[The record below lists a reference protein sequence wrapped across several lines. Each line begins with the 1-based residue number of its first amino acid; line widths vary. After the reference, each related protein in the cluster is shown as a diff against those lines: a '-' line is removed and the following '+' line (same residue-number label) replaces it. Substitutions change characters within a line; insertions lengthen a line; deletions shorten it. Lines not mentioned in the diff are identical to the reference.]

1 MVFIIIL
8 KLTVYK
14 RAAIWKWREKMGDSS
29 LLTENEYNEIF
40 LGKSSPSRDPRNRA
54 MELLPA
60 GKRRDELSGN
70 EIIKFEIFSSMI
82 SIFQTQF
89 LNSWFLVLF
98 R

>member
-1 MVFIIIL
+1 
-8 KLTVYK
+8 
-14 RAAIWKWREKMGDSS
+14 MGDTS

-89 LNSWFLVLF
+89 LNS
-98 R
+98 

>member
-1 MVFIIIL
+1 
-8 KLTVYK
+8 
-14 RAAIWKWREKMGDSS
+14 MGDSS

-70 EIIKFEIFSSMI
+70 EIIKFEI
-82 SIFQTQF
+82 
-89 LNSWFLVLF
+89 
-98 R
+98 